1 MKRKISL
8 ALVLV
13 LLMSLV
19 CALPANAASYKLFD
33 AVTVEHKAEVVA
45 PRSYQDYTV
54 TVADTLPEGVHCER
68 FH

>member
-1 MKRKISL
+1 MIIGTASEL
-8 ALVLV
+8 GNA
-13 LLMSLV
+13 
-19 CALPANAASYKLFD
+19 PAYKLFD
-33 AVTVEHKAEVVA
+33 AVTVAHKAEVIA

>member
-1 MKRKISL
+1 MR
-8 ALVLV
+8 
-13 LLMSLV
+13 
-19 CALPANAASYKLFD
+19 YKLFD